1 MARNN
6 FVVSSSLCDKDGLSA
21 YQVWGNGGA
30 GLIDFRRV
38 ETNDC

>member
-6 FVVSSSLCDKDGLSA
+6 FVVSSSLGDKDGLSA

-30 GLIDFRRV
+30 GLIDFRGV